1 MNKTYDVAT
10 AASLT
15 DAGPEE
21 NDVINIA
28 SNGMNNS
35 QVGTCSSSEDPL
47 TFKNIEVSAAAIT
60 KEEKIDLHPPI
71 LQW

>member
-1 MNKTYDVAT
+1 MNKTYGSEVPP
-10 AASLT
+10 SPT

-60 KEEKIDLHPPI
+60 KEEKI
-71 LQW
+71 